1 MKKIISLLLVLSIV
15 LTVGVAL
22 TSCGAPEDAGAE
34 IAVYLGNGIYDFDP
48 TDYYVD
54 SNAEQVLGLLYEPL
68 FRSNNGKLECALADS
83 YEVDREKREI
93 KIKIRESYWSNGT
106 RINASD
112 FLYSWS
118 ERLLNPNN
126 ANPAAALLYDIENA
140 AAIKSGVMSPADL
153 KVEASGIYELTITY
167 REGADYNQLL
177 CNLASVATAPVRQS
191 AVDQGVGYWSKDLIS
206 IVTNGPFKLSRY
218 NVVTGELHLERNKGY
233 HQNPGVENYTAEV
246 TPGTLVGFTT
256 ALGEAVEVSYADIE
270 SKTVFYLQ
278 DAPLSVRADNKN
290 KATVSDDTSVYTYVF
305 NTENPLF
312 AIAEVRVALSMAIDR
327 DAIAA
332 AVSFGKAANGFIPD
346 AFGGSSEA
354 LISTSANINGAKQ
367 LLNSVDFT
375 GIDKS
380 FTITVQDDE
389 ESIAIANLVKAS
401 WQELG
406 FTVNIYEAS
415 VIETVLSASGDD
427 SDESAVKFKDSEIQ
441 ALVKDAAFGIRNFDV
456 IAVDWQTY
464 SNDAFVGL
472 ASFSSHL
479 SGNGKELPVGSLR
492 PSISGWS
499 DSDYDNYVSAAF
511 KSEGEDRADALAK
524 AEAYLAEAMPV
535 CPILFNESFAFVS
548 AELSKVDFD
557 DFGNVIFTKVEQ
569 KNYKSYLDKED

>member
-167 REGADYNQLL
+167 REGADYHQLL

-270 SKTVFYLQ
+270 GKTVFYLQ

-332 AVSFGKAANGFIPD
+332 AVTFGKAANGFIPD

-464 SNDAFVGL
+464 SDDAFVGL

-569 KNYKSYLDKED
+569 KNYKSYLNKED